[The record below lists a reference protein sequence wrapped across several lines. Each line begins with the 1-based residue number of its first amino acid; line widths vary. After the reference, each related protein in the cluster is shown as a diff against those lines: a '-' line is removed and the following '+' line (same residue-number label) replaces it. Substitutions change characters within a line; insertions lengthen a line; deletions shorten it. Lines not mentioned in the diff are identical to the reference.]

1 MVNSALGEQFQSIA
15 QMIITILEE
24 YAGQWGSTM
33 SAAVGIFDQE
43 MIARARLDRSIIS
56 LRKGG

>member
-1 MVNSALGEQFQSIA
+1 MINLARGEQFSSAA

-56 LRKGG
+56 LRNG